1 MIIRPRLVVFSDL
14 DGTLLDHETYDFTP
28 ALPAIKALRAR
39 FGALILASSKTAA
52 EIAPLRRAL
61 DFAHCPAIV
70 ENGAGILA
78 SERGSQHDSRSRY
91 EELIGHLDALPDELR
106 RSYAGFSDWDAR
118 EVAARTGLSL
128 EAAQLA
134 KQREYSEPGIW
145 SGTEEGFTAFC
156 NALNRLGVHVQKGG
170 RFATLSF
177 GGTKGQRVRELLARL
192 EDKRVPVVSVA
203 LGDAPNDRDMLESV
217 DIAVEIPNPAHPGIG
232 KIARG
237 GSQVLR
243 KARLAGPAGWNEEM
257 LAVLEEIE

>member
-39 FGALILASSKTAA
+39 FGVLVLASSKTAA

-78 SERGSQHDSRSRY
+78 SERGSQHESGGRY
-91 EELIGHLDALPDELR
+91 EELVGHLNALPSELR
-106 RSYAGFSDWDAR
+106 RCYSGFSDWDEQ

-128 EAAQLA
+128 EGAQLA
-134 KQREYSEPGIW
+134 KQREYSEPGVW
-145 SGTEEGFTAFC
+145 SGTEGEFAAFC
-156 NALNRLGVHVQKGG
+156 QALNEKGIHIQKGG
-170 RFATLSF
+170 RFVTLSF
-177 GGTKGQRVRELLARL
+177 GGTKGQRVSELLKRL

-217 DIAVEIPNPAHPGIG
+217 DIAVEIPNPAHAGIG

-243 KARLAGPAGWNEEM
+243 RARLAGPAGWNEEM

>member
-61 DFAHCPAIV
+61 DFSHCPAIV

-78 SERGSQHDSRSRY
+78 SERGSQHESGGRY
-91 EELIGHLDALPDELR
+91 EELIGHLDALPAELR
-106 RSYAGFSDWDAR
+106 RCYSGFSDWDEQ
-118 EVAARTGLSL
+118 EVAARTGLTL
-128 EAAQLA
+128 EGAQLA

-145 SGTEEGFTAFC
+145 SGTEEAFAAFC
-156 NALNRLGVHVQKGG
+156 QALSRKGIHIQKGG
-170 RFATLSF
+170 RFVTLSF

-192 EDKRVPVVSVA
+192 EDKRVPAISIA

-217 DIAVEIPNPAHPGIG
+217 DIAIEIPNPAHAGVG
-232 KIARG
+232 KIVRG
-237 GSQVLR
+237 GNQVLR
-243 KARLAGPAGWNEEM
+243 RARLAGPAGWNEEM